1 MFTPQL
7 IDAMNSSLT
16 GAPAE
21 KSVAGWKIH
30 PFGSV
35 ICVLN
40 FCKCQDFAMDYQR
53 LVCVFFFYVQYRAIQ
68 FWNRLE

>member
-30 PFGSV
+30 P
-35 ICVLN
+35 LN